1 MEGRALRR
9 SFQQC
14 GGDEVQVAVKAGFSL
29 RVVRASTG
37 GSWTALG
44 VVVRSPGFL
53 FFGIL
58 FLCAW
63 RCTLI
68 FSLFFFYQRS
78 LPVISSRPLTN

>member
-1 MEGRALRR
+1 MEGQALRR

-53 FFGIL
+53 FFWYFVSVCMEVHTHFFIIFFISAL
-58 FLCAW
+58 FL
-63 RCTLI
+63 
-68 FSLFFFYQRS
+68 
-78 LPVISSRPLTN
+78 ISSRPLTN

>member
-1 MEGRALRR
+1 MLRR

-14 GGDEVQVAVKAGFSL
+14 GGDEVQVAAKAGFSL
-29 RVVRASTG
+29 RVMRAATG

-53 FFGIL
+53 FFLVFCFCVHGGAHS
-58 FLCAW
+58 F
-63 RCTLI
+63 
-68 FSLFFFYQRS
+68 FHYFFYQRS

>member
-1 MEGRALRR
+1 MLRR

-14 GGDEVQVAVKAGFSL
+14 GGDEVQVAAKAGFSL
-29 RVVRASTG
+29 RAVRAATG

-53 FFGIL
+53 FFFGIL

-68 FSLFFFYQRS
+68 FSLFFLS
-78 LPVISSRPLTN
+78 ALSSCD